1 MKAKLFT
8 LLNKWNAR
16 INRALECDTY
26 EGES

>member
-8 LLNKWNAR
+8 ILNKWNVK
-16 INRALECDTY
+16 INQFLGCDTY